1 MFWFIYRTRA
11 IITRGL
17 YISTQLLKS
26 KNIFSRGFFL
36 KILALCMVSI
46 QERLSI
52 KSRMMKIK
60 ISKIMKKLSEQQTPK
75 VLKDF
80 CESTSLDGY
89 NHLHIADSVLTKIFW
104 GVIIL
109 LATGTGL
116 SFLVTNT
123 KAYMQATIVT
133 NIESSSDNLHVS
145 TVRAPS

>member
-1 MFWFIYRTRA
+1 
-11 IITRGL
+11 
-17 YISTQLLKS
+17 
-26 KNIFSRGFFL
+26 
-36 KILALCMVSI
+36 
-46 QERLSI
+46 
-52 KSRMMKIK
+52 MKIK

-89 NHLHIADSVLTKIFW
+89 NHLHIADSVLTKVFW

-133 NIESSSDNLHVS
+133 NIESSSDNLYVS
-145 TVRAPS
+145 NSRKIYIVKTIKNQL